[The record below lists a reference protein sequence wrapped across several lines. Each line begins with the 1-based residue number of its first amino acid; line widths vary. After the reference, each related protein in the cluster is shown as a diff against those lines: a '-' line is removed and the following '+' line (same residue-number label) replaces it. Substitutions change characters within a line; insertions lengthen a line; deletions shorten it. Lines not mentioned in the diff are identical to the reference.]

1 MREAFSGS
9 YGYDNELLGLGLT
22 EIMKGLPDRDRTDII
37 VFDYGCH
44 GILPEKT
51 DGGIDGI
58 FRTLGMRSM
67 PCSGPGSENYLPDL
81 RWHW

>member
-22 EIMKGLPDRDRTDII
+22 EIMKDCLI
-37 VFDYGCH
+37 VIVLISLFLITVVMVFYRKNGWRMMGFSGHLAC
-44 GILPEKT
+44 GA
-51 DGGIDGI
+51 
-58 FRTLGMRSM
+58 M